1 MAPRLTFD
9 EKEDTEPHQPG
20 EAGEKFMSVRAED
33 RCLVIFV
40 RFPGQGQVKS
50 RLAKDLGAEAATNL
64 YRCFVEDLLERFSKE
79 AYRLRIAFYPAD
91 KEQETREMLGDEFSY
106 IAQTGEDLGERMKLA
121 FLRCFREGAQ
131 SVVLIGSDIPDLP
144 ARIIDEAFRALDKYG
159 AVIGPSVDGG
169 YYLIGFQRDTLNGD
183 VFSGLLWGTE
193 RVFQET
199 MNLLQMAGSPVH
211 VLPFW
216 RDIDKHED
224 IAALIKNSDDTGFAD
239 SKTML
244 CLKAIGLA

>member
-1 MAPRLTFD
+1 
-9 EKEDTEPHQPG
+9 
-20 EAGEKFMSVRAED
+20 MSVRAED

-79 AYRLRIAFYPAD
+79 AYRVRIAFYPAE
-91 KEQETREMLGDEFSY
+91 KEREMREMLGDEFSY
-106 IAQTGEDLGERMKLA
+106 IPQMGEDLGERMKLA

-144 ARIIDEAFRALDKYG
+144 ARIVDEAFHALDKYG

-169 YYLIGFQRDTLNGD
+169 YYLIGFQRDAFKGD
-183 VFSGLLWGTE
+183 VFSGLPWSTE

-199 MNLLQMAGSPVH
+199 TNILHIAGSLVH
-211 VLPFW
+211 VLPSW

-239 SKTML
+239 SRTML
-244 CLKAIGLA
+244 YLKVIGLA